1 MLAYSKH
8 TARLQVQVTDFE
20 AGEGS
25 FAPGR
30 KMRSSVE
37 ALEFMPLAEK
47 PFKAQSSYYKAG
59 SLNGV
64 LLRENDADEP
74 VLLTDSPAGGIVY
87 LKGSSSE
94 PPRKYSDKRWYT
106 Q

>member
-1 MLAYSKH
+1 
-8 TARLQVQVTDFE
+8 
-20 AGEGS
+20 
-25 FAPGR
+25 
-30 KMRSSVE
+30 MRSSVE
-37 ALEFMPLAEK
+37 ALEFMPLAEQ